1 MICLYANDFIK
12 FKPNNKNNFPK
23 ILKNFLF
30 LKYYL
35 VIILQSMI
43 ILYENNPRFNIY
55 NFIYLLNGK
64 QTKEY
69 MNILNLKI

>member
-1 MICLYANDFIK
+1 
-12 FKPNNKNNFPK
+12 
-23 ILKNFLF
+23 
-30 LKYYL
+30 
-35 VIILQSMI
+35 MI